1 MSQGLD
7 DIAEKSTRGGQV
19 QKALEELIRSL
30 PRGTHVTAP
39 EVLDMAVEKGLK
51 VSLSTVYR
59 TLNHLAAHGHISSLA
74 GEHGKRYES
83 KDPGHDH
90 DHLICLKCG
99 YTVEFADDLIRGFG
113 LSVAERKGYEHRSS
127 RFDILGLCPDCQE
140 LSGDHKNQMAMN
152 QLELSINNL
161 QEMLA
166 DLETASDLIEGR
178 KQGRA
183 RELVINSL
191 QIIKRLQTDL
201 SELLPQ
207 LE

>member
-7 DIAEKSTRGGQV
+7 DMAEKPARGGQV

-39 EVLDMAVEKGLK
+39 EVLGMAVEKGLK

-59 TLNHLAAHGHISSLA
+59 TLNHLTAHGHVSSLT
-74 GEHGKRYES
+74 GDHGKRYES
-83 KDPGHDH
+83 NDPGHDH

-127 RFDILGLCPDCQE
+127 RFDILGICADCQE
-140 LSGDHKNQMAMN
+140 TSEDHKSQVAVNL
-152 QLELSINNL
+152 LELTINNL
-161 QEMLA
+161 QEALA
-166 DLETASDLIEGR
+166 DLETASDLVEGR

-183 RELVINSL
+183 RELITSGL
-191 QIIKRLQTDL
+191 QAVQRVETDL
-201 SELLPQ
+201 KELLSQ
-207 LE
+207 LD